1 MKTKTDGIHPPF
13 NIERVGRNLP
23 KSTDSS
29 TTRKTIDRWL
39 STCTTSHTECRSPFE
54 SGGDFKGPTR
64 ILEICNKSVVLR
76 ENVTKMRYACLSHCW
91 GNPEDMIQTRHDTI
105 AKFKTKIPW
114 NELPRTFQDAV
125 RICYQPDIQYLW
137 IDSLCIIQNTTEDW
151 ENEAVRMADI
161 YENAF
166 ITITATKSASPLGGC
181 YSKTPDKYIAR
192 PIPGYKNA
200 FARFRLP
207 TIPTDWIKY
216 GEQQE
221 LPLLRRGW
229 IYQESRL
236 SHRVLHFCAQEVIW
250 TCRSGTPRQKQSEC
264 GEFIFASKH
273 GLQTDNR
280 SYRIPSERPG
290 LLWHRMVSEYSSL
303 QLTKT
308 DEDRMAALAGIV
320 KRMQAYYQMG
330 RYLFGLWES
339 SLILDLCWR
348 RGDLY
353 IQDSHRK
360 SRYPSWSWASVHVQ
374 VTWDAAVRW
383 DADVSDAYVLLA
395 TVVGIDVVYEGPDN
409 LGKASKSS
417 MCSIKIEAPIL
428 KCEVIYPLDVSGKP
442 GVEVVLTEVEGLIAS
457 DYLQDF
463 DMPRTRRQTGYVAVL
478 CGRTTMTCVAL
489 HLQKRR
495 KQDTDVYERIG
506 LVWIEQKEDPEDATL
521 LLSKEEMKRSWS
533 ILPEPSVIEL
543 V

>member
-166 ITITATKSASPLGGC
+166 ITIAATKSASPLGGC

-236 SHRVLHFCAQEVIW
+236 SHRLVV
-250 TCRSGTPRQKQSEC
+250 
-264 GEFIFASKH
+264 
-273 GLQTDNR
+273 
-280 SYRIPSERPG
+280 
-290 LLWHRMVSEYSSL
+290 
-303 QLTKT
+303 
-308 DEDRMAALAGIV
+308 
-320 KRMQAYYQMG
+320 
-330 RYLFGLWES
+330 
-339 SLILDLCWR
+339 
-348 RGDLY
+348 
-353 IQDSHRK
+353 
-360 SRYPSWSWASVHVQ
+360 ASVHVQ